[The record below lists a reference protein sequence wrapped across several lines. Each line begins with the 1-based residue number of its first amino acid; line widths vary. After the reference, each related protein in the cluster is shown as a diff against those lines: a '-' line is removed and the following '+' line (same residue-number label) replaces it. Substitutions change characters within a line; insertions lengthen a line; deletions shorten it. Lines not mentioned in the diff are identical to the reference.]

1 MNTIYSTDEFNVY
14 QDKIKITMFTITNT
28 TSTNQLFKPLFNSI
42 VKTNIINNSTII
54 TENNEIKSFIFKA
67 LSVKSFYQFKEEQYK
82 LNGSEKIQ
90 YNLILKIIYSL
101 SKQIHYLLNN
111 ESKCFYKLDV
121 SNILVID
128 DSKFIYLSH
137 EDLNDVKE
145 KKIFIYRPISKT
157 HGYLSREL
165 KNANS
170 IPISINYKTIYY
182 SLGLLIL
189 DNNININTDEEI
201 NILLDNELK
210 YIKDTKLYYF
220 LKRCLCN
227 DPNKRFLLYV

>member
-14 QDKIKITMFTITNT
+14 QDKIKITMFTITA
-28 TSTNQLFKPLFNSI
+28 TNKLLKPLFNSI

-67 LSVKSFYQFKEEQYK
+67 LSVKSFEQFKDEQCK
-82 LNGSEKIQ
+82 LNGKNFQ

-128 DSKFIYLSH
+128 DCKFIYLSH
-137 EDLNDVKE
+137 EHLNDVKE
-145 KKIFIYRPISKT
+145 TKIVIYRPISKT
-157 HGYLSREL
+157 NGYLSPEL
-165 KNANS
+165 KNINS

-189 DNNININTDEEI
+189 DNNINISTEKEI

-210 YIKDTKLYYF
+210 YIKDTKIYYF

>member
-1 MNTIYSTDEFNVY
+1 
-14 QDKIKITMFTITNT
+14 
-28 TSTNQLFKPLFNSI
+28 
-42 VKTNIINNSTII
+42 
-54 TENNEIKSFIFKA
+54 
-67 LSVKSFYQFKEEQYK
+67 
-82 LNGSEKIQ
+82 
-90 YNLILKIIYSL
+90 
-101 SKQIHYLLNN
+101 
-111 ESKCFYKLDV
+111 LDV

-128 DSKFIYLSH
+128 DCKFIYLSH

-145 KKIFIYRPISKT
+145 NNIFIYRPISKT
-157 HGYLSREL
+157 HGYLSPEL
-165 KNANS
+165 KNTNS
-170 IPISINYKTIYY
+170 IPISMNYKTIYY

-189 DNNININTDEEI
+189 DNNINIKTDEEI

>member
-28 TSTNQLFKPLFNSI
+28 TCTNQLFKPLFNSI
-42 VKTNIINNSTII
+42 IKTNIINNSTII

-67 LSVKSFYQFKEEQYK
+67 LSVKSFNQFKEEQCK
-82 LNGSEKIQ
+82 INGSEKIQ

-101 SKQIHYLLNN
+101 SKQIYYLLNN
-111 ESKCFYKLDV
+111 ESKCFYKLDI

-128 DSKFIYLSH
+128 DCKFIYLSH

-145 KKIFIYRPISKT
+145 NNIFIYRPISKT
-157 HGYLSREL
+157 HGYLSPEL
-165 KNANS
+165 KNTNS
-170 IPISINYKTIYY
+170 IPISMNYKTIYY

-189 DNNININTDEEI
+189 DNNINIKTDEEI